1 MKQAFV
7 APAPPTGHRV
17 AETQG
22 RLGFSVTLCLCS
34 LWVLLL
40 LWATT
45 HAQGQAALLPPRD
58 VVAPA
63 IPGVVAAG
71 TRIELVKF
79 PVQGTEGPVGLPDGS
94 GIIFTET
101 RADHITKVD
110 ASGNTS
116 TFVEKYNG
124 SNGLGFDA
132 KGRLISVQRAPGNE
146 KVGVLYPPGSEATLV
161 DTFEGKPFN
170 RLNDLV
176 VSSKGGVYFTDTQ
189 GVYYLPP
196 AGQVKK
202 VIQGIK
208 NPNGVLLSPDEKTAY
223 ANDKDGEYLL
233 AFDVQPDGTLTSR
246 RNFGKYKSLTV
257 PGHKDP
263 LLAEDNGADGMAIDG
278 EGRVYVATNL
288 GVEVFSPRGDHLGV
302 IPIGIWGGDQFMLRK
317 PQNLTFSG
325 PDKKT
330 LYTVGA
336 NAIFKVRL
344 LSQGFQ
350 GRAK

>member
-1 MKQAFV
+1 MRHFV
-7 APAPPTGHRV
+7 FALA
-17 AETQG
+17 A
-22 RLGFSVTLCLCS
+22 
-34 LWVLLL
+34 LLL
-40 LWATT
+40 LVA
-45 HAQGQAALLPPRD
+45 APCRGQGRGQAGEGAAQQPP
-58 VVAPA
+58 ASAIASA
-63 IPGVVAAG
+63 IPSVVAAG
-71 TRIELVKF
+71 AKIELVTF

-116 TFVEKYNG
+116 TFVEKSNG

-161 DTFEGKPFN
+161 DSFEGKPFN

-176 VSSKGGVYFTDTQ
+176 VSTRGGVYFTDTQ

-196 AGQVKK
+196 GAPGSAVKK
-202 VIQGIK
+202 VIQGIR
-208 NPNGVLLSPDEKTAY
+208 NPNGILLSPDEKVAY
-223 ANDKDGEYLL
+223 ANDKDGLYLL
-233 AFDVQPDGTLTSR
+233 AFDVQPDGTLANR

-263 LLAEDNGADGMAIDG
+263 LLAEDNGADGLAIDS

-288 GVEVFSPRGDHLGV
+288 GVEVFSPRGGHLGV
-302 IPIGIWGGDQFMLRK
+302 IPIGIWGGEQNMLRK
-317 PQNLTFSG
+317 PQNLTFAG
-325 PDKKT
+325 PDRKT

-336 NAIFKVRL
+336 NAICRVRL
-344 LSQGFQ
+344 LSEGFK
-350 GRAK
+350 GRGK